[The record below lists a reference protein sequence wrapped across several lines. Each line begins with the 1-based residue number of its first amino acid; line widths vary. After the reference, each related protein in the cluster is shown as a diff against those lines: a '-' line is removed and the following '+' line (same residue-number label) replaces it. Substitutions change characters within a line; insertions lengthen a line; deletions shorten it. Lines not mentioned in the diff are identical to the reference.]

1 MTDTRRGSAGSC
13 EKPTDP
19 ATLRDAAGPRVI
31 SGNGRSGAMDD
42 NPQNESE
49 RAFNP
54 LRPRRLTLR
63 NRLVFAPMV
72 ANQGQALGN
81 AVLRGD
87 LR

>member
-1 MTDTRRGSAGSC
+1 
-13 EKPTDP
+13 
-19 ATLRDAAGPRVI
+19 
-31 SGNGRSGAMDD
+31 MDD